1 MDNEERALS
10 IFWLDGGSHPA
21 RAIALR
27 NNISERELECE
38 LAIFKTTDAYR
49 TQYEPVIR
57 GDIAASLTN
66 CRFQGWNKYI
76 CIRQLP
82 NQRIECIIAETRFSR
97 KFYHAYIPDKEY
109 VNHIFT
115 HSFISWQQDFFRVA
129 GIKNEYQWSTFPVE
143 QQLNLLLDHYES
155 EAFIPY
161 RRLITEDEA
170 WIRSYTGFN
179 VTPYTFPCQYYNS
192 QTPTQTGPATFRVTS
207 PSNKVLPHDT
217 LGSITSFTEMTV
229 QEMIE
234 QKTAVWRDNYGM
246 LIREPLSVTDLV
258 ILKEKASQ
266 KDIVRLEHLYTD
278 GLTALTDSER
288 KIFVHVDPFFKK
300 FKLQEAVL
308 AGSEVAF
315 HSVLDGALKNL
326 ADALPPSTSSLLPV
340 DRMERKE
347 KFSGMLQ
354 VILNARS
361 TDIQKDIQVTN
372 IRNLLNNC
380 NNDLTFINDLWQIL
394 ISKAAS
400 GTDQYITEI
409 FYLMQEFGFSRSDTL
424 PAPGNA
430 EASSQSLENKNV
442 PASVLPTK
450 ISEQTIMDRRAQLL
464 SEIAQ
469 AGPVEHLLEQ
479 LQQTEDEMIRLPF
492 NKRPAGYPEKSEILY
507 QLYLSDR
514 IQTLSEV
521 CSFIIRDLSAD
532 QLATLC
538 DNIPFS

>member
-57 GDIAASLTN
+57 GEIATSLTN
-66 CRFQGWNKYI
+66 CRFQGWNKYL

-109 VNHIFT
+109 VNNIFT

-129 GIKNEYQWSTFPVE
+129 GIKNEFQWSTFPVE

-161 RRLITEDEA
+161 RRLITEDET

-179 VTPYTFPCQYYNS
+179 VTPYTCPNQYNS
-192 QTPTQTGPATFRVTS
+192 QIPTQVGPATFRLTTPSSKALPSGTPESVTS
-207 PSNKVLPHDT
+207 FP
-217 LGSITSFTEMTV
+217 EMTV
-229 QEMIE
+229 QQMIE
-234 QKTAVWRDNYGM
+234 QKIAVWQDNYGT
-246 LIREPLSVTDLV
+246 LIREPLSLTDLV

-266 KDIVRLEHLYTD
+266 KDIHRLEHLYTD

-288 KIFVHVDPFFKK
+288 KIFVHVDPFFRKY
-300 FKLQEAVL
+300 KLQEAVL
-308 AGSEVAF
+308 SGSEFAF
-315 HSVLDGALKNL
+315 HSALDEALKNL
-326 ADALPPSTSSLLPV
+326 ADPLPLSASSLLPV
-340 DRMERKE
+340 ERMERKE

-354 VILNARS
+354 VILNTRS

-380 NNDLTFINDLWQIL
+380 NNDLIFINDLWQIL
-394 ISKAAS
+394 ITKAAS

-409 FYLMQEFGFSRSDTL
+409 FYLMEEFGFYRSRSL
-424 PAPGNA
+424 PDPDSA
-430 EASSQSLENKNV
+430 EASSQSFENKNV
-442 PASVLPTK
+442 PAPVLSAK
-450 ISEQTIMDRRAQLL
+450 NMEETIMDRRAQLL
-464 SEIAQ
+464 SGIAQ
-469 AGPVEHLLEQ
+469 VGTVEHLMEQ
-479 LQQTEDEMIRLPF
+479 LQETEDEIIRLPF

-521 CSFIIRDLSAD
+521 CSLIIRDLSAD